1 MVYSMIHILSVEG
14 KTSPVLGDKGRKHLW
29 EEKEGKER
37 EGRKTWR
44 PVPVESIGTMELQS
58 RSTLNNTPEWDQ
70 ESQPM
75 PRPHSLSSSGLL
87 PMLFSGMATRGWPP
101 RVLSKWRMVKEEW
114 RGGEGKAVQRDFSH
128 VLLGLRQ
135 EKEGG
140 ECGAKKE
147 QSFLEKKQSY
157 ALGSPPPP
165 LWLSTSTRQS
175 SPSESSPPPF
185 LTPHKV
191 SLFY

>member
-1 MVYSMIHILSVEG
+1 M
-14 KTSPVLGDKGRKHLW
+14 KTSAYRVHRDYGASVKVHPQQH
-29 EEKEGKER
+29 
-37 EGRKTWR
+37 
-44 PVPVESIGTMELQS
+44 
-58 RSTLNNTPEWDQ
+58 
-70 ESQPM
+70 
-75 PRPHSLSSSGLL
+75 
-87 PMLFSGMATRGWPP
+87 P
-101 RVLSKWRMVKEEW
+101 RVRSGEPANAQTSFSFIFWFAAHALQWDGHQGLASQGAEQVKDSQGRVKRRRGKSCSKRFFPCAAWLEA
-114 RGGEGKAVQRDFSH
+114 GEGGR
-128 VLLGLRQ
+128 GMWN
-135 EKEGG
+135 
-140 ECGAKKE
+140 KKKK